1 VPLGRHPAINGC
13 EAEDSV
19 AGAVVCAKLV
29 FRSSPEIHMPEST
42 RREFILGSATQA
54 ASLALVLNGKPISL
68 PPSTLPKP
76 AGPNERVNLGF
87 IGFGI
92 RGNILLEAAKET
104 QQTNLVEVCD
114 CYQGHLERAKE
125 RTEGK
130 VATNL
135 AQYKK
140 LLDRKDV
147 DAVVVATPDH
157 WHRRIVLEAL
167 SAGKDVYIE
176 KPMTHRIEDGM
187 AIIQAAQKNNR
198 IVQVGSQ
205 WVSSSQHKTAREIVQ
220 SGKLGKVTK
229 VMASYNRNSS
239 TGSWNYPIPSDLQDG
254 VNFNWK
260 EWLGSAPKVAYSP
273 ERVFRYR
280 KYWDYSGGISTDLF
294 VHLITSIHFIMGA
307 EMAKSVVATGGILYR
322 NDGREVPDSLD
333 ALFEYGTFCV
343 NMAGT
348 FNSASTAGQGIQ
360 FLGTEGSL
368 SILLGGGMVE
378 QPEYKREGYEYSID
392 SWPKAMQEAFLNQ
405 GNHRAES
412 QGPAIK
418 PAAENLEFTDK
429 PDATVLHLA
438 NFLDSVRTRQPSYE
452 TAEVGHHAAAAGHMV
467 NLSYRSGKKMLWDA
481 TKGSASEA

>member
-1 VPLGRHPAINGC
+1 
-13 EAEDSV
+13 
-19 AGAVVCAKLV
+19 
-29 FRSSPEIHMPEST
+29 MPEST

-54 ASLALVLNGKPISL
+54 ASFALVLNGKPI
-68 PPSTLPKP
+68 PVFPSALPKP

-104 QQTNLVEVCD
+104 QQANLVEVCD

-130 VATNL
+130 VATNF

-140 LLDRKDV
+140 LLERKDI
-147 DAVVVATPDH
+147 DAVIVATPDH
-157 WHRRIVLEAL
+157 WHRSIVLDAL

-176 KPMTHRIEDGM
+176 KPMTQRIEDGP
-187 AIIQAAQKNNR
+187 AIIQAAQKHNR
-198 IVQVGSQ
+198 MVQVGSQ
-205 WVSSSQHKTAREIVQ
+205 WVSSDQHKKAREIVI

-229 VMASYNRNSS
+229 VTASYNRNSS
-239 TGSWNYPIPSDLQDG
+239 TGSWNYPIPMDLQDG

-260 EWLGSAPKVAYSP
+260 EWLGPAPKVAYSP

-294 VHLITSIHFIMGA
+294 VHLITSINFIMGA
-307 EMAKSVVATGGILYR
+307 EMPKSVVANGGVLHR
-322 NDGREVPDSLD
+322 HDGREVPDTLD
-333 ALFEYGTFCV
+333 ALFDYGTFCV

-348 FNSASTAGQGIQ
+348 FNSASTAGEGIQ

-368 SILLGGGMVE
+368 SIGLGKSMVQ

-392 SWPKAMQEAFLNQ
+392 SWPKAMQEEFLNQ
-405 GNHRAES
+405 DDHRAES
-412 QGPAIK
+412 QGPATK
-418 PAAENLEFTDK
+418 PSPENLEFADK

-438 NFLDSVRTRQPSYE
+438 NFVNSVRTRQPGYE

-467 NLSYRSGKKMLWDA
+467 NLSYRSGKRMLWDA
-481 TKGSASEA
+481 TKGSASEV